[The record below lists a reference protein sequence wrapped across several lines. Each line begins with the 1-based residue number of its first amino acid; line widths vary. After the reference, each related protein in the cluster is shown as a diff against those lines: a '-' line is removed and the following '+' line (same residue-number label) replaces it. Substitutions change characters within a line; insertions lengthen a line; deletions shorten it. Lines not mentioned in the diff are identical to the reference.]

1 MRVLPRRGQNLIL
14 GEMLLMVLTVLL
26 MARTSSM
33 VGDDA
38 LDAHLEID
46 NQCGTAFAIVTS

>member
-1 MRVLPRRGQNLIL
+1 MRVLPRGQNLML
-14 GEMLLMVLTVLL
+14 SGMLLMVLTVSL

-38 LDAHLEID
+38 LDAHLE
-46 NQCGTAFAIVTS
+46 N

>member
-1 MRVLPRRGQNLIL
+1 MRVLPPRENLIL
-14 GEMLLMVLTVLL
+14 SGMLLMVLTVLL

-38 LDAHLEID
+38 LDAHLENCD
-46 NQCGTAFAIVTS
+46 NQCGIAFAIVTN

>member
-1 MRVLPRRGQNLIL
+1 MRVLPRRGQNHMLS
-14 GEMLLMVLTVLL
+14 GMLLMVLTVLL

-38 LDAHLEID
+38 LDAHLE
-46 NQCGTAFAIVTS
+46 N

>member
-14 GEMLLMVLTVLL
+14 SGMLLMVLTVLL

-33 VGDDA
+33 V
-38 LDAHLEID
+38 HTWRID
-46 NQCGTAFAIVTS
+46 NQCETAFAIVTN

>member
-14 GEMLLMVLTVLL
+14 SGMLFMVLTVLL

-33 VGDDA
+33 IGGDA
-38 LDAHLEID
+38 LDADLE
-46 NQCGTAFAIVTS
+46 N

>member
-1 MRVLPRRGQNLIL
+1 MRVLPRRGQNLTL
-14 GEMLLMVLTVLL
+14 SGMLLMVL

-38 LDAHLEID
+38 LDAHLE
-46 NQCGTAFAIVTS
+46 N

>member
-1 MRVLPRRGQNLIL
+1 MRVLPPRGQNLML
-14 GEMLLMVLTVLL
+14 SGMLLMVVLTVLF

-38 LDAHLEID
+38 LDAHLANLTNVELR
-46 NQCGTAFAIVTS
+46 SRL

>member
-1 MRVLPRRGQNLIL
+1 MHVLPQRGQNLIL
-14 GEMLLMVLTVLL
+14 SGMLLMVLTVLL

-38 LDAHLEID
+38 LDAHLE
-46 NQCGTAFAIVTS
+46 N

>member
-1 MRVLPRRGQNLIL
+1 MRVLPRRDLIL
-14 GEMLLMVLTVLL
+14 SGMLLMVLTVLL

-38 LDAHLEID
+38 LDAHLE
-46 NQCGTAFAIVTS
+46 NW

>member
-1 MRVLPRRGQNLIL
+1 MRVLPRRGQNLML
-14 GEMLLMVLTVLL
+14 SGMLLKVLTVFL

-38 LDAHLEID
+38 LDAHLE
-46 NQCGTAFAIVTS
+46 N